1 MPTGTVKW
9 FSDPKG
15 YGFIKQEGV
24 AEDIFV
30 HHTAIKMEG
39 FRTLAA
45 GDMVE
50 FELKKDEKGMKAI
63 NVMRAANGNTTTPA
77 PQHSEAMSQ

>member
-9 FSDPKG
+9 FNDQKG
-15 YGFIKQEGV
+15 FGFITQEGV

-39 FRTLAA
+39 FRTLTPGEAV
-45 GDMVE
+45 D
-50 FELKKDEKGMKAI
+50 FEIKKDEKGMKAV
-63 NVMRAANGNTTTPA
+63 NVTRAANGNGNGNGSAEA
-77 PQHSEAMSQ
+77 PPQA